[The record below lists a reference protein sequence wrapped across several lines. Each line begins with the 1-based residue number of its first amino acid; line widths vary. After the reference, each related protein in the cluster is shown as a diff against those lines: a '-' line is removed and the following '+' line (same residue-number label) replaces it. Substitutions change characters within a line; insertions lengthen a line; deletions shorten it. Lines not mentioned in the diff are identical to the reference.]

1 MFLPISDF
9 TNNEKNRIIVIKF
22 TYEIRMGN
30 TTKRVGENKIRCA
43 LTEDEIREMGFEIDE
58 IIGNGEATQKFM
70 RVVLKIV
77 EEQENIS
84 LENISPMVKAE
95 LLSDHSM
102 AITFG
107 GDSDLSF
114 QQLMD
119 AISDLVGQMTPE
131 KMQEFRNL
139 SKEERQGV
147 LDAFLDQKKDTQEQ
161 RVAEEKQEKENKKK
175 PSKQQKE
182 LKKRQMICALRFF
195 DLDEA
200 SRMGRAC
207 LEGAY
212 YLIMDFSKFP
222 RDEMRAF
229 AFGAVEYDAG
239 RISEIGQISYIRE
252 HGDCIVKKEALQTL
266 MAL

>member
-1 MFLPISDF
+1 M
-9 TNNEKNRIIVIKF
+9 
-22 TYEIRMGN
+22 EI
-30 TTKRVGENKIRCA
+30 KRVGENKIRCA
-43 LTEDEIREMGFEIDE
+43 LTENEIRDMGFDIDE
-58 IIGNGEATQKFM
+58 IIGNGEATQRFM

-107 GDSDLSF
+107 GDSDMSF

-119 AISDLVGQMTPE
+119 AISDLVSQMTPE
-131 KMQEFRNL
+131 KMQEFKSL
-139 SKEERQGV
+139 SREDRQNV
-147 LDAFLDQKKDTQEQ
+147 LYSFLDQKKDVQEED
-161 RVAEEKQEKENKKK
+161 APEEKLEEEKKK
-175 PSKQQKE
+175 QAKKEQK
-182 LKKRQMICALRFF
+182 KIKNRQMVCALRFF

-207 LEGAY
+207 FEEIFPKSSLYRLEGAY
-212 YLIMDFSKFP
+212 YLIMDFSKVP

-229 AFGAVEYDAG
+229 AFGAVEYDEG

>member
-1 MFLPISDF
+1 M
-9 TNNEKNRIIVIKF
+9 
-22 TYEIRMGN
+22 EI
-30 TTKRVGENKIRCA
+30 KRVGENKIRCA
-43 LTEDEIREMGFEIDE
+43 LTEDEIREMGFDIDE

-161 RVAEEKQEKENKKK
+161 RVAEEKQEKENKKLTSRHTK
-175 PSKQQKE
+175 IFETFERFRCKNKQKRYSE
-182 LKKRQMICALRFF
+182 NGKYGKNAVKSCKFVDKKRFQ
-195 DLDEA
+195 
-200 SRMGRAC
+200 
-207 LEGAY
+207 
-212 YLIMDFSKFP
+212 
-222 RDEMRAF
+222 
-229 AFGAVEYDAG
+229 
-239 RISEIGQISYIRE
+239 
-252 HGDCIVKKEALQTL
+252 
-266 MAL
+266 

>member
-1 MFLPISDF
+1 M
-9 TNNEKNRIIVIKF
+9 
-22 TYEIRMGN
+22 EI
-30 TTKRVGENKIRCA
+30 KRVGENKIRCA
-43 LTEDEIREMGFEIDE
+43 LTENEIRDMGFDIDE
-58 IIGNGEATQKFM
+58 IIGNGEATQRFM

-107 GDSDLSF
+107 GDSDMSF
-114 QQLMD
+114 QQLMS
-119 AISDLVGQMTPE
+119 AISDLVSQMTPE
-131 KMQEFRNL
+131 KMQEFKSL
-139 SKEERQGV
+139 SKEDRQNV
-147 LDAFLDQKKDTQEQ
+147 LDAFLDQKKDAQEED
-161 RVAEEKQEKENKKK
+161 VPEEKLEEEKKK
-175 PSKQQKE
+175 QAQKKQ
-182 LKKRQMICALRFF
+182 KKIKNRQMVCALRFF

-207 LEGAY
+207 FEEIFPKSSLYRLEGAY
-212 YLIMDFSKFP
+212 YLIMDFSKVP

-229 AFGAVEYDAG
+229 AFGAVEYDEG

>member
-1 MFLPISDF
+1 M
-9 TNNEKNRIIVIKF
+9 
-22 TYEIRMGN
+22 EI
-30 TTKRVGENKIRCA
+30 KRVGENKIRCA
-43 LTEDEIREMGFEIDE
+43 LTEEEIRDMGFDIDE

-77 EEQENIS
+77 EEHENIS
-84 LENISPMVKAE
+84 LEN
-95 LLSDHSM
+95 
-102 AITFG
+102 TFG
-107 GDSDLSF
+107 GDSDTSF
-114 QQLMD
+114 QQLME

-147 LDAFLDQKKDTQEQ
+147 LDAFLDRKKDTKEQEYT
-161 RVAEEKQEKENKKK
+161 QEKENQKKSSK
-175 PSKQQKE
+175 EEKKSKKQQMIN
-182 LKKRQMICALRFF
+182 RQMVCALRFF

-207 LEGAY
+207 FEEIFPKSSLYRLEGAY

-266 MAL
+266 IAL

>member
-1 MFLPISDF
+1 M
-9 TNNEKNRIIVIKF
+9 
-22 TYEIRMGN
+22 EI
-30 TTKRVGENKIRCA
+30 KRVGENKIRCA
-43 LTEDEIREMGFEIDE
+43 LTEDEIREMGFDIDE

-95 LLSDHSM
+95 LLSDH
-102 AITFG
+102 
-107 GDSDLSF
+107 LSF

-207 LEGAY
+207 FEEIFPKSSLYRLEGAY

>member
-1 MFLPISDF
+1 M
-9 TNNEKNRIIVIKF
+9 
-22 TYEIRMGN
+22 EI
-30 TTKRVGENKIRCA
+30 KRVGENKIRCA

-161 RVAEEKQEKENKKK
+161 RVAEEKQEKDVYKRQEEKQEKENKKK

-207 LEGAY
+207 FEEIFPKSSLYRLEGAY

-252 HGDCIVKKEALQTL
+252 PGDCIVKKEALQTL

>member
-1 MFLPISDF
+1 M
-9 TNNEKNRIIVIKF
+9 
-22 TYEIRMGN
+22 EI
-30 TTKRVGENKIRCA
+30 KRVGENKIRCA
-43 LTEDEIREMGFEIDE
+43 LTEDEIREMGFDIDE

-139 SKEERQGV
+139 
-147 LDAFLDQKKDTQEQ
+147 EQ
-161 RVAEEKQEKENKKK
+161 RRTSGSVRRILRPEEGHTGTESSRRETG
-175 PSKQQKE
+175 
-182 LKKRQMICALRFF
+182 KR
-195 DLDEA
+195 
-200 SRMGRAC
+200 
-207 LEGAY
+207 
-212 YLIMDFSKFP
+212 K
-222 RDEMRAF
+222 
-229 AFGAVEYDAG
+229 
-239 RISEIGQISYIRE
+239 
-252 HGDCIVKKEALQTL
+252 
-266 MAL
+266 

>member
-1 MFLPISDF
+1 M
-9 TNNEKNRIIVIKF
+9 
-22 TYEIRMGN
+22 EI
-30 TTKRVGENKIRCA
+30 KRVGENKIRCA
-43 LTEDEIREMGFEIDE
+43 LTEDEIREMGFDIDE

-147 LDAFLDQKKDTQEQ
+147 LDAFLDQKKDTQSSLF
-161 RVAEEKQEKENKKK
+161 R
-175 PSKQQKE
+175 
-182 LKKRQMICALRFF
+182 
-195 DLDEA
+195 
-200 SRMGRAC
+200 

-212 YLIMDFSKFP
+212 YLIMDFSKFS

>member
-1 MFLPISDF
+1 M
-9 TNNEKNRIIVIKF
+9 
-22 TYEIRMGN
+22 EI
-30 TTKRVGENKIRCA
+30 KRVGENKIRCA
-43 LTEDEIREMGFEIDE
+43 LTENEIRDMGFDIDE
-58 IIGNGEATQKFM
+58 IIGNGEATQRFM

-107 GDSDLSF
+107 GDSDMSF

-119 AISDLVGQMTPE
+119 AISDLVSQMTPE
-131 KMQEFRNL
+131 KMQEFKSL
-139 SKEERQGV
+139 SREDRQNV
-147 LDAFLDQKKDTQEQ
+147 LYSFLDQKKDVHEED
-161 RVAEEKQEKENKKK
+161 APEEELEEEKKKQAKKEQKKIK
-175 PSKQQKE
+175 N
-182 LKKRQMICALRFF
+182 RQMVCALRFF

-207 LEGAY
+207 FEEIFPKSSLYRLEGAY
-212 YLIMDFSKFP
+212 YLIMDFSKVP

-229 AFGAVEYDAG
+229 AFGAVEYDEG

>member
-1 MFLPISDF
+1 M
-9 TNNEKNRIIVIKF
+9 
-22 TYEIRMGN
+22 EI
-30 TTKRVGENKIRCA
+30 KRVGENKIRCA
-43 LTEDEIREMGFEIDE
+43 LTEDEIRKMGFDIDE

-207 LEGAY
+207 FE
-212 YLIMDFSKFP
+212 DFSKFS

>member
-1 MFLPISDF
+1 M
-9 TNNEKNRIIVIKF
+9 
-22 TYEIRMGN
+22 EI
-30 TTKRVGENKIRCA
+30 KRVGENKIRCA
-43 LTEDEIREMGFEIDE
+43 LTENEIRDMGFDIDE
-58 IIGNGEATQKFM
+58 IIGNGEATQRFM

-107 GDSDLSF
+107 GDSDMSF
-114 QQLMD
+114 QQLMG
-119 AISDLVGQMTPE
+119 AISDLVSQMTPE
-131 KMQEFRNL
+131 KMQEFKSL
-139 SKEERQGV
+139 SKEDRQNV
-147 LDAFLDQKKDTQEQ
+147 LDAFLDQKKDAQEED
-161 RVAEEKQEKENKKK
+161 VPEEKLEEEKKK
-175 PSKQQKE
+175 QAQKE
-182 LKKRQMICALRFF
+182 QKKIKNRQMVCALRFF

-207 LEGAY
+207 FEEIFPKSSLYRLEGAY
-212 YLIMDFSKFP
+212 YLIMDFSKVP

-229 AFGAVEYDAG
+229 AFGAVEYDEG

-266 MAL
+266 IAL

>member
-1 MFLPISDF
+1 M
-9 TNNEKNRIIVIKF
+9 
-22 TYEIRMGN
+22 EI
-30 TTKRVGENKIRCA
+30 KRVGENKIRCA
-43 LTEDEIREMGFEIDE
+43 LTENEIRDMGFDIDE
-58 IIGNGEATQKFM
+58 IIGNGEATQRFM

-107 GDSDLSF
+107 GDSDMSF

-119 AISDLVGQMTPE
+119 AISDLVSQMTPE
-131 KMQEFRNL
+131 KMQEFKSL
-139 SKEERQGV
+139 SREDRQNV
-147 LDAFLDQKKDTQEQ
+147 LDAFLDQKKDVQEED
-161 RVAEEKQEKENKKK
+161 VPEEKLEEEKKK
-175 PSKQQKE
+175 QAKKEQK
-182 LKKRQMICALRFF
+182 KIKNRQMVCALRFF

-207 LEGAY
+207 FEEIFPKSSLYRLEGAY
-212 YLIMDFSKFP
+212 YLIMDFSKVP

-229 AFGAVEYDAG
+229 AFGAVEYDEG

>member
-1 MFLPISDF
+1 
-9 TNNEKNRIIVIKF
+9 
-22 TYEIRMGN
+22 
-30 TTKRVGENKIRCA
+30 
-43 LTEDEIREMGFEIDE
+43 
-58 IIGNGEATQKFM
+58 
-70 RVVLKIV
+70 
-77 EEQENIS
+77 
-84 LENISPMVKAE
+84 
-95 LLSDHSM
+95 
-102 AITFG
+102 
-107 GDSDLSF
+107 
-114 QQLMD
+114 
-119 AISDLVGQMTPE
+119 MTPE

-147 LDAFLDQKKDTQEQ
+147 LDAFLDRKKDTKEQEYT
-161 RVAEEKQEKENKKK
+161 QEKENQKKSSK
-175 PSKQQKE
+175 EEKKSKKQQMIN
-182 LKKRQMICALRFF
+182 RQMVCALRFF

-207 LEGAY
+207 FEEIFPKSSLYRLEGAY

-266 MAL
+266 IAL

>member
-1 MFLPISDF
+1 M
-9 TNNEKNRIIVIKF
+9 
-22 TYEIRMGN
+22 EI
-30 TTKRVGENKIRCA
+30 KRVGENKIRCA
-43 LTEDEIREMGFEIDE
+43 LTENEIRDMGFDIDE
-58 IIGNGEATQKFM
+58 IIGNGEATQRFM

-107 GDSDLSF
+107 GDSDMSF

-119 AISDLVGQMTPE
+119 AISDLVSQMTPE
-131 KMQEFRNL
+131 KMQEFKSL
-139 SKEERQGV
+139 SREDRQNV
-147 LDAFLDQKKDTQEQ
+147 LDAFLDQKKDVQEED
-161 RVAEEKQEKENKKK
+161 APEEKLEEEKKK
-175 PSKQQKE
+175 QAKKEQK
-182 LKKRQMICALRFF
+182 KIKNRQMVCALRFF

-207 LEGAY
+207 FEEIFPKSSLYRLEGAY
-212 YLIMDFSKFP
+212 YLIMDFSKVP

-229 AFGAVEYDAG
+229 AFGAVEYDEG

>member
-1 MFLPISDF
+1 M
-9 TNNEKNRIIVIKF
+9 
-22 TYEIRMGN
+22 EI
-30 TTKRVGENKIRCA
+30 KRVGENKIRCA
-43 LTEDEIREMGFEIDE
+43 LTEEEIRDMGFDIDE

-77 EEQENIS
+77 EEHENIS

-107 GDSDLSF
+107 GDSDTSF
-114 QQLMD
+114 QQLME

-147 LDAFLDQKKDTQEQ
+147 LDAFLDRKKDTKEQEYT
-161 RVAEEKQEKENKKK
+161 QEKENQKKSSK
-175 PSKQQKE
+175 EEKKSKKQQMIN
-182 LKKRQMICALRFF
+182 RQMVCALRFF

-207 LEGAY
+207 FEEIFPKSSLYRLEGAY

-239 RISEIGQISYIRE
+239 RISDTGQISYIRE

-266 MAL
+266 IAL

>member
-1 MFLPISDF
+1 M
-9 TNNEKNRIIVIKF
+9 
-22 TYEIRMGN
+22 EI
-30 TTKRVGENKIRCA
+30 KRVGENKIRCA
-43 LTEDEIREMGFEIDE
+43 LTENEIRDMGFDIDE
-58 IIGNGEATQKFM
+58 IIGNGEATQRFM

-107 GDSDLSF
+107 GDSDMSF

-119 AISDLVGQMTPE
+119 AISDLVSQMTPE
-131 KMQEFRNL
+131 KMQEFKSL
-139 SKEERQGV
+139 SREDRQNV
-147 LDAFLDQKKDTQEQ
+147 LDAFLDQKKDVQEEDTP
-161 RVAEEKQEKENKKK
+161 EEKLEEEKKK
-175 PSKQQKE
+175 QAKKEQK
-182 LKKRQMICALRFF
+182 KIKNRQMVCALRFF

-207 LEGAY
+207 FEEIFPKSSLYRLEGAY
-212 YLIMDFSKFP
+212 YLIMDFSKVP

-229 AFGAVEYDAG
+229 AFGAVEYDEG

>member
-1 MFLPISDF
+1 M
-9 TNNEKNRIIVIKF
+9 
-22 TYEIRMGN
+22 EI
-30 TTKRVGENKIRCA
+30 KRVGENKIRCA

-161 RVAEEKQEKENKKK
+161 RVAEEKQEEHDTAD
-175 PSKQQKE
+175 E
-182 LKKRQMICALRFF
+182 KR
-195 DLDEA
+195 
-200 SRMGRAC
+200 
-207 LEGAY
+207 
-212 YLIMDFSKFP
+212 
-222 RDEMRAF
+222 
-229 AFGAVEYDAG
+229 
-239 RISEIGQISYIRE
+239 RE
-252 HGDCIVKKEALQTL
+252 TGKRK
-266 MAL
+266 

>member
-1 MFLPISDF
+1 M
-9 TNNEKNRIIVIKF
+9 
-22 TYEIRMGN
+22 EI
-30 TTKRVGENKIRCA
+30 KRVGENKIRCA
-43 LTEDEIREMGFEIDE
+43 LTEDEIRKMGFDIDE

-207 LEGAY
+207 FEEIFPKSSLYRLEGAY
-212 YLIMDFSKFP
+212 YLIMDFSKFS

-239 RISEIGQISYIRE
+239 RISEIGQISYIR
-252 HGDCIVKKEALQTL
+252 
-266 MAL
+266 

>member
-1 MFLPISDF
+1 M
-9 TNNEKNRIIVIKF
+9 
-22 TYEIRMGN
+22 EI
-30 TTKRVGENKIRCA
+30 KRVGENKIRCA
-43 LTEDEIREMGFEIDE
+43 LTEDEIREMGFDIDE

-161 RVAEEKQEKENKKK
+161 RVAEEKQEKENKK

-207 LEGAY
+207 FEEIFSKEQPLPVRGCILSDHGLFEVLEGRNEGVC
-212 YLIMDFSKFP
+212 IRCSRVRCGQNF
-222 RDEMRAF
+222 RDRTNF
-229 AFGAVEYDAG
+229 LYP
-239 RISEIGQISYIRE
+239 
-252 HGDCIVKKEALQTL
+252 
-266 MAL
+266 

>member
-1 MFLPISDF
+1 M
-9 TNNEKNRIIVIKF
+9 
-22 TYEIRMGN
+22 EI
-30 TTKRVGENKIRCA
+30 KRVGENKIRCA
-43 LTEDEIREMGFEIDE
+43 LTEDEIREMGFDIDE

-131 KMQEFRNL
+131 KMQEFRYV
-139 SKEERQGV
+139 SK
-147 LDAFLDQKKDTQEQ
+147 
-161 RVAEEKQEKENKKK
+161 
-175 PSKQQKE
+175 
-182 LKKRQMICALRFF
+182 
-195 DLDEA
+195 DE
-200 SRMGRAC
+200 
-207 LEGAY
+207 
-212 YLIMDFSKFP
+212 P
-222 RDEMRAF
+222 
-229 AFGAVEYDAG
+229 
-239 RISEIGQISYIRE
+239 Q
-252 HGDCIVKKEALQTL
+252 
-266 MAL
+266 

>member
-1 MFLPISDF
+1 
-9 TNNEKNRIIVIKF
+9 
-22 TYEIRMGN
+22 
-30 TTKRVGENKIRCA
+30 
-43 LTEDEIREMGFEIDE
+43 
-58 IIGNGEATQKFM
+58 
-70 RVVLKIV
+70 
-77 EEQENIS
+77 
-84 LENISPMVKAE
+84 
-95 LLSDHSM
+95 M

-119 AISDLVGQMTPE
+119 AISDLVGQITPE

-182 LKKRQMICALRFF
+182 LKKRQMICAHR
-195 DLDEA
+195 
-200 SRMGRAC
+200 

-252 HGDCIVKKEALQTL
+252 HGYCIVKKEALQTL